1 MTTLSL
7 PIPSGTIKG
16 SVSFI
21 TAFDSSSR
29 FQLTCKSGDPV
40 FLKGLMNMRLRVL
53 VAGLVLL
60 CLNLQVLSQTKSD
73 RFVEQL
79 EPLIKQVMRQANMPG
94 FAIAIVEGDKVVYS
108 AGFGLRNLNSKE
120 PITPRSLFHM
130 ASITKPFVATSVM
143 QLWEQG
149 KIDLD
154 APVAIYLPYFRMA
167 DERYKKITVR
177 QMLGH
182 ISGMPDVQDYEW
194 DKPQY
199 DDGALERYVK
209 SLASLPLIAEPGTR
223 RQYSNIAF
231 EVLGDVIAKVSGIS
245 FEDYVQKN
253 ILEPLGM
260 TESTLLVKKTDP
272 KLLTSPHVRGSSY
285 EVEVSKVFPYNRMH
299 SPSSTLYSNV
309 EDMSRWAIANMNGGE
324 LRGRRILRAS
334 TYDVMWKP
342 TGELLPQVGISWF
355 LNKYKEHRVVTH
367 SGGDTGF
374 VSNLVLLPDQKIA
387 VVMMSNYDRA
397 PLRALT
403 NAALDVALGLKPDPI
418 VIKTP
423 IDKVLFET
431 IAKHGLDAAV
441 KQYNALKRDQPE
453 IYDFTEPLLNN
464 LGYVFIRNKK
474 YKEAIKVLELN
485 VQAYPS
491 SSNVYDSLAE
501 AHMLNGDKSLAIAN
515 YEQSLKLDPANSNA
529 VEMLK
534 KLRAP

>member
-1 MTTLSL
+1 
-7 PIPSGTIKG
+7 
-16 SVSFI
+16 
-21 TAFDSSSR
+21 
-29 FQLTCKSGDPV
+29 
-40 FLKGLMNMRLRVL
+40 MRLR
-53 VAGLVLL
+53 AFGAILL
-60 CLNLQVLSQTKSD
+60 LFCLSVQIRSQDKSA
-73 RFVEQL
+73 RFQEQL
-79 EPLIKQVMRQANMPG
+79 EPLIRQVMRQANMPG

-108 AGFGLRNLNSKE
+108 SGFGLKNLQSKE
-120 PITPRSLFHM
+120 PVTARSLFHM

-154 APVAIYLPYFRMA
+154 APVVKYLPYFRMA

-199 DDGALERYVK
+199 DDEALERYVK
-209 SLASLPLIAEPGTR
+209 SLSNLPLIAEPGTR

-245 FEDYVQKN
+245 FEEYVQKN

-260 TESTLLVKKTDP
+260 NDSTLLVKKTDP
-272 KLLTSPHVRGSSY
+272 KLLTSPHVRGPSY

-309 EDMSRWAIANMNGGE
+309 LNMSRWAIANMYGGE
-324 LRGRRILRAS
+324 LGGKRILKAS

-342 TGELLPQVGISWF
+342 FGDQLPQVGISWF
-355 LNKYKEHRVVTH
+355 LSKYKDHRVVTH

-374 VSNLVLLPDQKIA
+374 VSNLVMLPDQKIA

-423 IDKVLFET
+423 IDKVLFST
-431 IAKHGLDAAV
+431 IATQGMDAAL
-441 KQYNALKRDQPE
+441 KQYKDLKREQPE
-453 IYDFTEPLLNN
+453 AYDFAEPLINT
-464 LGYVFIRNKK
+464 LGFVFIRNKK
-474 YKEAIKVLELN
+474 YQEAIKVLELN
-485 VQAYPS
+485 VQAYPA

-501 AHMLNGDKSLAIAN
+501 AYMLNGDKSLAIAN